1 MCYLCALVENGLC
14 FWLIAKGE
22 RVYPYK
28 KLGEGYDDVKEIH
41 ADGSGVGIQPDFA
54 G

>member
-1 MCYLCALVENGLC
+1 MYHLCALVENGLC

-28 KLGEGYDDVKEIH
+28 LGEGYDDVEEIH
-41 ADGSGVGIQPDFA
+41 TDGSGVSI
-54 G
+54 